1 MKPEEKYAAE
11 IAGLSDQ
18 EKPIVIALAQFQN
31 SEAIDRVCQFCGHL
45 LSRRQGRKGRQLLQV
60 LDHHLQMWQVQH
72 DLAGVLM
79 SKTS

>member
-31 SEAIDRVCQFCGHL
+31 SEAINRVCQFCGHL
-45 LSRRQGRKGRQLLQV
+45 LNVEGKGAKGDNYFSSWVITCKCGKCNTTFRGL
-60 LDHHLQMWQVQH
+60 
-72 DLAGVLM
+72 
-79 SKTS
+79 